1 MENSEHLTAR
11 SFLNAFLPYRYL
23 RSVEDKFKDFLRDDR
38 LNLYDRFDW
47 LGMFEGTIPLGVPN
61 ASPAQL
67 LEKILVDKLVL
78 DPHDKDMLV
87 MYHEFEYE
95 FEEQNYSIT
104 SSMVNIGEN
113 QTYTSMSNTVGLP
126 VAIATKMILNGDL
139 KSKGVTLPIQKE
151 VYTPILAELEKYNI
165 RFIEKEVQLD
175 CRI

>member
-1 MENSEHLTAR
+1 MNNKVTHL
-11 SFLNAFLPYRYL
+11 P
-23 RSVEDKFKDFLRDDR
+23 DFLE
-38 LNLYDRFDW
+38 LFDETKKIQ
-47 LGMFEGTIPLGVPN
+47 LESY
-61 ASPAQL
+61 SPAKALQFI
-67 LEKILVDKLVL
+67 LEKKLILEKD
-78 DPHDKDMLV
+78 DKDMLV

-113 QTYTSMSNTVGLP
+113 QTYTSMANTVGLP

-139 KSKGVTLPIQKE
+139 KTKGVTLPIQKE
-151 VYTPILAELEKYNI
+151 VYNPILSELEKYNI

>member
-1 MENSEHLTAR
+1 
-11 SFLNAFLPYRYL
+11 
-23 RSVEDKFKDFLRDDR
+23 
-38 LNLYDRFDW
+38 
-47 LGMFEGTIPLGVPN
+47 
-61 ASPAQL
+61 
-67 LEKILVDKLVL
+67 
-78 DPHDKDMLV
+78 MLV

-113 QTYTSMSNTVGLP
+113 QTYTSMANTVGLP
-126 VAIATKMILNGDL
+126 VAIATKMILNGEL